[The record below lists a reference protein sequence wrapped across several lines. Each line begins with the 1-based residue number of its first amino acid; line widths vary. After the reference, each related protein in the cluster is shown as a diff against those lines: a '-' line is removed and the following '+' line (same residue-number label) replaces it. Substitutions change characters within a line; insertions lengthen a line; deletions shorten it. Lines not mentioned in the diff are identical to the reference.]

1 MSWIGM
7 FPGQGSQEPG
17 MGKELLEKYPELLID
32 IFEESL
38 GWSLQEIINEGDAAS
53 IKKTNIAQPYIFAI
67 SYCYGLESVNKYGNA
82 DALIGHSLGEYTAL
96 AIIGFFDYVEALTII
111 SLSGDTLHEAC
122 ADYDTGVDAGLT
134 QDLKAT

>member
-32 IFEESL
+32 IFDESL
-38 GWSLQEIINEGDAAS
+38 GWSLMDVINEGDANL

-67 SYCYGLESVNKYGNA
+67 SYCYGLEAIKKFGNA

-96 AIIGFFDYVEALTII
+96 AISGFFDYVDALKII
-111 SLSGDTLHEAC
+111 S
-122 ADYDTGVDAGLT
+122 V
-134 QDLKAT
+134 